1 MYIFKMK
8 NILLIFIIAFTFISC
23 SRKIVYVPVN
33 HVETLTETIRDTVV
47 NYKIVPEYKFIET
60 KDSISRLETSYAI
73 STCKTSNGILS
84 HQLQN
89 KDTNIQTVIQYKDV
103 YKTIIDSVGYPVKGD
118 TITKT
123 ETNYTGWYFFIILSL
138 LVVVYILIKKYGKIF

>member
-1 MYIFKMK
+1 MYIRNMK
-8 NILLIFIIAFTFISC
+8 NILIILIIFISFISC
-23 SRKIVYVPVN
+23 SKKIVYVPVN
-33 HVETLTETIRDTVV
+33 HVETLTEIIKDTVV
-47 NYKIVPEYKFIET
+47 SYKIVPEYKFIET

-89 KDTNIQTVIQYKDV
+89 KDTNIQIVIQYKDV

-118 TITKT
+118 TIIK
-123 ETNYTGWYFFIILSL
+123 EHTNYTGWIWFSVLAFIMII
-138 LVVVYILIKKYGKIF
+138 YILIKLYK

>member
-1 MYIFKMK
+1 MRIARIT
-8 NILLIFIIAFTFISC
+8 NLLLVITLLISLYSCNKKII
-23 SRKIVYVPVN
+23 YVPVN
-33 HVETLTETIRDTVV
+33 HVETLTEIIKDTVV
-47 NYKIVPEYKFIET
+47 SYKIVPEYKFIET

-89 KDTNIQTVIQYKDV
+89 KDTNIQIVIQYKDV

-118 TITKT
+118 TIIK
-123 ETNYTGWYFFIILSL
+123 EHTNYTG
-138 LVVVYILIKKYGKIF
+138 

>member
-1 MYIFKMK
+1 MK
-8 NILLIFIIAFTFISC
+8 NILIILIIFISFISC
-23 SRKIVYVPVN
+23 SKKIVYVPVN
-33 HVETLTETIRDTVV
+33 HVETLTEIIKDTVV
-47 NYKIVPEYKFIET
+47 SYKIVPEYKFIET

-89 KDTNIQTVIQYKDV
+89 KDTNIQIVIQYKDV

-118 TITKT
+118 TIIKT
-123 ETNYTGWYFFIILSL
+123 ETNYTGWYWFSGII
-138 LVVVYILIKKYGKIF
+138 